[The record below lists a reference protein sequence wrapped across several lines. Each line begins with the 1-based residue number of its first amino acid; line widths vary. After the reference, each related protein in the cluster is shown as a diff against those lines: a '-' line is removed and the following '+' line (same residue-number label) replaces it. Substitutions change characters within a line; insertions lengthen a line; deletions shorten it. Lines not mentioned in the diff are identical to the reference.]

1 MLFDMQSTAV
11 TEKIFERFDTIIIGA
26 GAAGITTN
34 IILQPYGQAALAS
47 TTAKVG
53 SGTTLTLSGT
63 HDEVD
68 FVSFLVRSGSASTT
82 VYATA
87 NKTFKY

>member
-1 MLFDMQSTAV
+1 MSEIQV
-11 TEKIFERFDTIIIGA
+11 NKIS
-26 GAAGITTN
+26 
-34 IILQPYGQAALAS
+34 PS
-47 TTAKVG
+47 
-53 SGTTLTLSGT
+53 SGTALTLSGT